1 MIDTSGS
8 KMKKLF
14 ARKKNRKASRH
25 QEKGVAMVMAL
36 FLSAA
41 LLLVATPSL
50 FKLTAMK
57 GLTEKSHKT
66 LAALSLAEAGID
78 RAIWELNS
86 GDISTWSGDSQ
97 ARTFSFDS
105 FQPHGG
111 GISGN
116 VSVTVLD
123 PFGENPL
130 IESAGQISSQPSIQ
144 VGKAVRVILKE
155 REIPFFDFGVFG
167 SESVTIAANLNI
179 LGSVGTNGTGTGAI
193 TIAANSTVSGDVVC
207 GPGGDPDIALDIDE
221 NSSVSGQINSAA
233 EFKDFPEVIVPEGLP
248 WRGDVEI
255 ANDSLTISENGDY
268 SSLVI
273 GQNSQLIISGDVT
286 LHVNGSFSLDSNTE
300 LLITEGSSLTLYLSG
315 SLNMNSNCSV
325 TNTDNDPTKL
335 KFYGTEY
342 LDNNIQFDSNAAF
355 YGAVYFPYSDLTISS
370 NIDFYGSVYGRNV
383 YLNANVYVSYQD
395 GQEDFS
401 SYRLEIKSW
410 QEIQH

>member
-1 MIDTSGS
+1 
-8 KMKKLF
+8 MKKLS

-36 FLSAA
+36 FLSVA
-41 LLLVATPSL
+41 LLIVATPSL

-66 LAALSLAEAGID
+66 LAALNLAEAGID

-86 GDISTWSGDSQ
+86 GDILTWSGDSQ
-97 ARTFSFDS
+97 IRTFSFDS

-111 GISGN
+111 GINGN

-130 IESAGQISSQPSIQ
+130 IESSGQISSQPSIQ
-144 VGKAVRVILKE
+144 VGKAVRVTLKE
-155 REIPFFDFGVFG
+155 KEIPFFNFGVFG
-167 SESVTIAANLNI
+167 NESVTIASNLNI
-179 LGSVGTNGTGTGAI
+179 LGSVGTNGTGAGSI
-193 TIAANSTVSGDVVC
+193 TIDSNSTVDGDIIC
-207 GPGGDPDIALDIDE
+207 GMGGDPEIALDIDE
-221 NSSVSGQINSAA
+221 TSSVSGQIDSAA
-233 EFKDFPEVIVPEGLP
+233 EFKDFPDVVVPEGLP
-248 WRGDVEI
+248 YMGDVEI
-255 ANDSLTISENGDY
+255 SNDTLTISENGDY

-286 LHVNGSFSLDSNTE
+286 LHVSGLFSLGSNTE

-315 SLNMNSNCSV
+315 SLDMNSNCSV
-325 TNTDNDPTKL
+325 NNANNDSTKL

-342 LDNNIQFDSNAAF
+342 LDSNIQFDSNVAF
-355 YGAVYFPYSDLTISS
+355 YGAVYMPYADLTISS

-383 YLNANVYVSYQD
+383 YLNANVYVSFEE
-395 GQEDFS
+395 GHEDFS
-401 SYRLEIKSW
+401 SYRFEIKSW
-410 QEIQH
+410 QEIQY